1 MCHAS
6 DMGWKEFAA
15 SVIGDVLSW
24 PVIFL
29 VVILLLLK
37 PLRRL
42 IGRLRS
48 FKGWGAEMNLAEDL
62 LTISTRTEERL
73 EAARPKGANRSGAP
87 GGKPAPLGLD
97 GSHGPDG
104 DEKHPELGSEVSE
117 EVSFYDT
124 EAGAEIDPV
133 GAIILSWS
141 DLLHS
146 LVMLDNASLGSDKP
160 RSGKR
165 NILEE
170 LERTKLLDAGLIASI
185 RGLQKVRNLV
195 AHGQV
200 VPSPAEALSYRRTA
214 QKLANRADML
224 TGQLT
229 AQSKLP
235 GHLDH

>member
-1 MCHAS
+1 
-6 DMGWKEFAA
+6 MGWKEFAA

-24 PVIFL
+24 PVVFL

-73 EAARPKGANRSGAP
+73 EAAEPNGASNAGTRDGTTVPLRSTRRDD
-87 GGKPAPLGLD
+87 GGRKPD
-97 GSHGPDG
+97 SKD
-104 DEKHPELGSEVSE
+104 KHPQSGGEASE
-117 EVSFYDT
+117 EVAFYDT

-133 GAIILSWS
+133 GAIIFSWS

-146 LVMLDNASLGSDKP
+146 LVMLDIASLGP
-160 RSGKR
+160 NRPASGER
-165 NILEE
+165 NILKE
-170 LERTKLLDAGLIASI
+170 LERAELLDEGLITSI

-214 QKLANRADML
+214 RKLANRADML

-229 AQSKLP
+229 AKSKP
-235 GHLDH
+235 SGHLDP